1 MITGYTRD
9 ERGSGE
15 DSLIRGRRC
24 WGLEEAELV
33 QEFLVTVAEHLVM
46 VRPHAAT
53 SLLRVYIDRKA
64 GKVK

>member
-1 MITGYTRD
+1 MGVVAGDWKKQNLSNCKASAGVSETR
-9 ERGSGE
+9 
-15 DSLIRGRRC
+15 L
-24 WGLEEAELV
+24 
-33 QEFLVTVAEHLVM
+33 QTHEFLVTVAEHLVM